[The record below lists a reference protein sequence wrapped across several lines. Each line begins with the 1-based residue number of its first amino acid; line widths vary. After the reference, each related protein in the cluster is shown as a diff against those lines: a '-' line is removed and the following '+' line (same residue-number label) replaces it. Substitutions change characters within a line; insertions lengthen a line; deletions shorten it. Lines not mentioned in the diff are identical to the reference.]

1 MQALAVAAAEQVEV
15 DVADRLLVRRAGRK
29 AKHIFGRNTQFGRD
43 RTFRGC
49 AIDRH
54 SHFPAARAQQQI
66 KKRKRDCSE
75 HRNRFFRTV
84 CRPCGRQTVGKK
96 GFSGS
101 QIDLLRYRRLPVGN
115 RDRKAHLR
123 AYQTRDRSFDAIVA
137 VTHDRSACLARD
149 RYRIDDFRTVGGRR
163 GAAVGVVARRD
174 LQLYTVALGKSAV
187 FEDVEQVV
195 VSARCGGGGL
205 RMGVAHRAG
214 RRSCGGDDRRLTRR
228 FRELDAR
235 DGDRS
240 RIFLREGR
248 IDRGLHGELGHR
260 TAERHRNVGRRT
272 LGDGFARRGRHH
284 EAARTLGLGRDL
296 REGAVIVRSG
306 GFDLREQG
314 RFGRNTRER
323 KVRNGVEVARR
334 TRCRMRQREG
344 RRLVGEFLGGERT
357 LRNKVALG
365 VENVNR
371 QRREALLPRFGGGS
385 RVQGCTRGR
394 GIGKGEAHGSTV
406 QRLTVR
412 TVSHGL
418 LLRAGDQCKGGQS
431 RDKCFFHNG
440 IKD

>member
-1 MQALAVAAAEQVEV
+1 MQNKT
-15 DVADRLLVRRAGRK
+15 DKGTLLVSK
-29 AKHIFGRNTQFGRD
+29 
-43 RTFRGC
+43 
-49 AIDRH
+49 
-54 SHFPAARAQQQI
+54 S
-66 KKRKRDCSE
+66 
-75 HRNRFFRTV
+75 
-84 CRPCGRQTVGKK
+84 
-96 GFSGS
+96 
-101 QIDLLRYRRLPVGN
+101 LPVANSNSVN
-115 RDRKAHLR
+115 RL
-123 AYQTRDRSFDAIVA
+123 F
-137 VTHDRSACLARD
+137 
-149 RYRIDDFRTVGGRR
+149 
-163 GAAVGVVARRD
+163 
-174 LQLYTVALGKSAV
+174 
-187 FEDVEQVV
+187 
-195 VSARCGGGGL
+195 SARKKKCYD
-205 RMGVAHRAG
+205 
-214 RRSCGGDDRRLTRR
+214 SCNDRRLTRR

-260 TAERHRNVGRRT
+260 SAERHRNVGRRT

-344 RRLVGEFLGGERT
+344 RRLVDEFLGGERT
-357 LRNKVALG
+357 LRNEVALG

-371 QRREALLPRFGGGS
+371 QRRETLLPRFGGGS
-385 RVQGCTRGR
+385 RVQGCTRSR
-394 GIGKGEAHGSTV
+394 GIGKGEAHGSAV

-418 LLRAGDQCKGGQS
+418 LLRAGDQRKGGQS